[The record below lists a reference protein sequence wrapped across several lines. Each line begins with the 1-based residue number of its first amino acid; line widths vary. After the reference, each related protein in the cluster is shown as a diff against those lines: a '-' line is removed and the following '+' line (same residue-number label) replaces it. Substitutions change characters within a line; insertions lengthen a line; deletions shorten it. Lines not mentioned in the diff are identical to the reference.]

1 MGDTFF
7 GCPRPAVTCQARIE
21 VKIPASRHR
30 AQVGRP
36 IRVWTGNSDAD
47 ESAAHLAICENE
59 VLGRIIRD
67 RRLSTDGSCTLQG
80 KLTFFD
86 GTQVID
92 KYDIDVFYIE
102 VESKDSIGR
111 EHEVMQK
118 LFEQYSTTMKDMK
131 QSYDSSM
138 AKMTESFGKISEA
151 FGKMSEG
158 FSEGLGKISKQNAQ
172 IGKITARLERDRRKL
187 NEALITVVSTA
198 KQPAERESITLD
210 TCIRGLALL
219 KGSGGNGSGSNG
231 SGTTN

>member
-1 MGDTFF
+1 M
-7 GCPRPAVTCQARIE
+7 
-21 VKIPASRHR
+21 
-30 AQVGRP
+30 
-36 IRVWTGNSDAD
+36 RVWTGSSDAD

-59 VLGRIIRD
+59 VLGRLIRD
-67 RRLSTDGSCTLQG
+67 RRLVTDGSCTLQG

-92 KYDIDVFYIE
+92 KYDIDIFYIE
-102 VESKDSIGR
+102 IEAKESIGR

-118 LFEQYSTTMKDMK
+118 LFEQYSTTMRDMK

-138 AKMTESFGKISEA
+138 AKMTESFGKMSEA

-158 FSEGLGKISKQNAQ
+158 FSDGLGKISKQNAQ
-172 IGKITARLERDRRKL
+172 IGKLTTRLERDRRKL
-187 NEALITVVSTA
+187 NEALIKVVSNS

-219 KGSGGNGSGSNG
+219 KGSGGNSGSSG